1 MENCSKRIPYSTGLK
16 FGHAPAKFAQ
26 RVGVLSEKQQF
37 LCFSQV
43 PAGSDCPPFRP
54 ILYEI
59 ESRYARFFHL
69 SINFYPTISLRRPC
83 KCLRYTP
90 RSSEASYIPL

>member
-26 RVGVLSEKQQF
+26 RVGVLSEKQQY

-54 ILYEI
+54 VLYEI
-59 ESRYARFFHL
+59 ESRRTTF
-69 SINFYPTISLRRPC
+69 SISL
-83 KCLRYTP
+83 LI
-90 RSSEASYIPL
+90 SIPLLFFFEGLANVFDIL